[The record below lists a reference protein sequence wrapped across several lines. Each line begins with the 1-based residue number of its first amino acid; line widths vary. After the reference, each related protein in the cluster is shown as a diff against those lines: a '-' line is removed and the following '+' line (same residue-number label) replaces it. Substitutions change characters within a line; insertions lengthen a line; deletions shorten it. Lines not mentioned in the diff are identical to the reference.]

1 LIGQFQPYRIST
13 LLEPTWESCYRKNPV
28 PDPPVEPLLAAL
40 VESSDDAIVSK
51 DLEGRITS
59 WNQAAERIFGYSAA
73 EAIGQ
78 PITILAVPGHI
89 DEMSTILD
97 QIKRGQRIQHY
108 ETVRQTKDGR
118 RVDISL
124 TVSPIVDS
132 QGRIVGASKI
142 ARDITG
148 RKLIEADLQRKTERL
163 ARANAELLQFAYVV
177 SHDLKEPL
185 RAIQAFTELFL
196 RQHEDPLPEGEREW
210 LNEVVKAATRMNA
223 MIAGLLTYSR
233 QGDDASQF
241 EPVDIRDVVEWAIA
255 NLPKDT
261 AGSEAK
267 IECDL
272 ASLPQVYGN
281 KIALIQVVQ
290 NLLSNALK
298 FRGDA
303 PAHIRI
309 AVERQD
315 RYWIFAVTDNGLGID
330 PRYFDWIFTIFRRLH
345 GSEYPG
351 TGIGLAICKK
361 IVENHGGKIWVESEV
376 GHGATFF
383 FSIPAEEPE

>member
-1 LIGQFQPYRIST
+1 VASFNRVPT

-59 WNQAAERIFGYSAA
+59 WNQGAERIFGYSAA
-73 EAIGQ
+73 EAVGQ
-78 PITILAVPGHI
+78 PIAMLAVPGHI
-89 DEMSTILD
+89 DEMSSILE

-118 RVDISL
+118 RVNVSL

-132 QGRIVGASKI
+132 QGKVIGASKI
-142 ARDITG
+142 ARDITE
-148 RKLIEADLQRKTERL
+148 RKLMEAELERKTERL
-163 ARANAELLQFAYVV
+163 AQANAELLQFAYVA

-196 RQHEDPLPEGEREW
+196 RQHQDPLPEAEREW
-210 LNEVVKAATRMNA
+210 LSEVVKAATRMNA

-241 EPVDIRDVVEWAIA
+241 EQVDMRDVVEWAIA

-261 AGSEAK
+261 AGSEAR

-272 ASLPQVYGN
+272 ASLPQVPGN
-281 KIALIQVVQ
+281 KIALIQIIQ

-298 FRGDA
+298 FRGPA
-303 PAHIRI
+303 PPHIRI
-309 AVERQD
+309 TVENRD
-315 RYWIFAVTDNGLGID
+315 GYWVFAVTDNGLGID
-330 PRYFDWIFTIFRRLH
+330 PSYFDWIFTIFRRLH
-345 GSEYPG
+345 GNEYPG

-361 IVENHGGKIWVESEV
+361 IVENHGGKIWVESEP
-376 GHGATFF
+376 GRGSTFL
-383 FSIPAEEPE
+383 FSIPSEEPE

>member
-1 LIGQFQPYRIST
+1 MASFNRVPM
-13 LLEPTWESCYRKNPV
+13 LLEPAWESCYRKNPV
-28 PDPPVEPLLAAL
+28 PDPLVEPLLAAL

-51 DLEGRITS
+51 DLEGRITT
-59 WNQAAERIFGYSAA
+59 WNQGAERIFGYSAA

-78 PITILAVPGHI
+78 PIAMLAVPGHS
-89 DEMSTILD
+89 DEMSRILD
-97 QIKRGQRIQHY
+97 QIKRGQRVDHY
-108 ETVRQTKDGR
+108 ETIRQTKDGR
-118 RVDISL
+118 RVNVSL

-132 QGRIVGASKI
+132 QGKIIGASKI

-148 RKLIEADLQRKTERL
+148 RKLIEAELEQKTERL

-196 RQHEDPLPEGEREW
+196 RQHQAPLPEAEREW
-210 LNEVVKAATRMNA
+210 LSEVVKAATRMNA

-233 QGDDASQF
+233 QGDHASQF
-241 EPVDIRDVVEWAIA
+241 EPVDMRDVVEWAIA

-272 ASLPQVYGN
+272 ASLPHVHGY
-281 KIALIQVVQ
+281 KIALIQVLQ

-298 FRGDA
+298 FRGPAA
-303 PAHIRI
+303 PHIRI

-315 RYWIFAVTDNGLGID
+315 RYWVFSVTDNGLGIE

-345 GSEYPG
+345 GNEYPG

-361 IVENHGGKIWVESEV
+361 IVENHGGKIWVESEP
-376 GHGATFF
+376 GRGSTFL
-383 FSIPAEEPE
+383 FSIPAEEAE